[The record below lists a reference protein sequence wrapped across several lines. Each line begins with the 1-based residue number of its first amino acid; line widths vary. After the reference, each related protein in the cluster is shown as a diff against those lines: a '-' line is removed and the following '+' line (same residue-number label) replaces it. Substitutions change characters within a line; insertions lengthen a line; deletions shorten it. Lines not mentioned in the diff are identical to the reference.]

1 LVEILLVK
9 PKCRW
14 EDNVKMDFGGNEQG
28 VMDHI
33 QFAQD
38 RDKW

>member
-9 PKCRW
+9 AKCGW
-14 EDNVKMDFGGNEQG
+14 EDNVKTDFGGNEQG
-28 VMDHI
+28 DMDHI
-33 QFAQD
+33 HFGQD